1 MLVLKYC
8 SENLFL
14 NIQINIPLENN
25 PVETFLVFTYVLLY
39 PYLEFDH
46 QTIVTVHWYEI
57 ENTKRKEMRYWWP
70 MFWWCLLILIRL
82 PHRDITL
89 CRLKSMYNH
98 VYHWHKE
105 LNDKRNLHVYTGM
118 FSVFWSLSFNRN
130 SRLHVPYIVRSKGY
144 IRWH

>member
-1 MLVLKYC
+1 MDGHCYILTKIYLWVALISSSSNIVLLKYC

-89 CRLKSMYNH
+89 CRSKSMYNH

-105 LNDKRNLHVYTGM
+105 LYDIRNLTNT
-118 FSVFWSLSFNRN
+118 STC
-130 SRLHVPYIVRSKGY
+130 
-144 IRWH
+144 

>member
-1 MLVLKYC
+1 MYSWVAQHLCYKFIISSSSNILLLKYC

-105 LNDKRNLHVYTGM
+105 LYDIRNV
-118 FSVFWSLSFNRN
+118 WSFLKFAF
-130 SRLHVPYIVRSKGY
+130 
-144 IRWH
+144 